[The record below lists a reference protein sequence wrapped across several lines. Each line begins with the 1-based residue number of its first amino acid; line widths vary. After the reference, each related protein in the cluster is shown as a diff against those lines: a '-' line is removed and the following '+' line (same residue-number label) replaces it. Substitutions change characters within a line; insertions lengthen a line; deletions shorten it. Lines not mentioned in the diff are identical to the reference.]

1 MIVVAQT
8 YCVILAFIFS
18 LAVVLGFQRTHLA
31 LKPINISIRDGAT
44 LSSSILN
51 VDLGDRSYPIYTGKG
66 ILQSAEYFRRHVT
79 SKKALIV
86 TNTVVGPLYSDKLR
100 AVLESNGV
108 EVFEVVLPDG
118 EEFKTMDVLMKI
130 IDAAMD
136 SKLDRKSTM
145 IALGGGVI
153 GDMCGFAASI
163 YQRGIKFIQVPTT
176 LMAMVD
182 SAVSTIDQS
191 A

>member
-1 MIVVAQT
+1 MVAYSVLILLSLTTVFGFRRTILYRQLST
-8 YCVILAFIFS
+8 ILAS
-18 LAVVLGFQRTHLA
+18 TG
-31 LKPINISIRDGAT
+31 
-44 LSSSILN
+44 SSVSVLN

-66 ILQSAEYFRRHVT
+66 ILQSQEYFKKHIT

-86 TNTVVGPLYSDKLR
+86 TNTVVGPLYSNKLR
-100 AVLESNGV
+100 SVLEANGV

-118 EEFKTMDVLMKI
+118 EEFKSMEVLMII
-130 IDAAMD
+130 IDKAID
-136 SKLDRKSTM
+136 CKLDRKSTM

-163 YQRGIKFIQVPTT
+163 YQRGIKFVQVPTT

-182 SAVSTIDQS
+182 SAVYMI
-191 A
+191 

>member
-1 MIVVAQT
+1 M
-8 YCVILAFIFS
+8 
-18 LAVVLGFQRTHLA
+18 
-31 LKPINISIRDGAT
+31 
-44 LSSSILN
+44 SSTSMSVLN

-66 ILQSAEYFRRHVT
+66 LLQSPEIFSRHIK

-86 TNTVVGPLYSDKLR
+86 TNTIVGPIYSSKVR
-100 AVLESNGV
+100 NVLEQNGI

-118 EEFKTMDVLMKI
+118 EEYKTMDILMRI

-136 SKLDRKSTM
+136 YKLDRKSSM

-163 YQRGIKFIQVPTT
+163 YQRGIKFVQVPTT

-182 SAVSTIDQS
+182 SAVSSRFRSVLSTS
-191 A
+191 K